1 MAFNLLSLFRAEL
14 PPKAPA
20 TGEVSFADPSRLF
33 PGGWSTPYNPSEL
46 VGQRG
51 LQVFDKM
58 RKDDQVKAALTFKQH
73 SVTAAGW
80 SIKVPEGQQDDWEPA
95 AFCRTVLENLDGSL
109 ERSIDGIL
117 SALAYGFS
125 ISEKVWAEENGKIV
139 LKALKTRRPHE
150 WAFVVDPYGNLLG
163 LKQMGTE
170 FAPDKFVVYAYAS
183 EFGNW
188 YGTSDLEAAHRAW
201 WSKRN
206 AYQWMSMLLER
217 LGIPP
222 IMALY
227 NPDAYPGA
235 KLEGM
240 KSILRNMQA
249 ATVGII
255 PRAAPEDLEMWTTEI
270 KNGIEGVFLPALD
283 HYDKDISK
291 ALLMPGLIGMTSDD
305 KNGSFARAK
314 VHFDVF
320 MLVTERTRQEIAQ
333 HIITEQI
340 IKPLVDLNFGVMDDY
355 PWFEFNPLTDDV
367 RADIMTTWG
376 TLTGQ
381 KVVTSTV
388 DDEKHVR
395 TMLQFPELTPEGEK
409 MREQRED
416 LAMQQQQA
424 AADGAAA
431 AAAMTPEQR
440 AALKG
445 HKVPPASAPPA
456 AGAKKLADQG
466 EWVTIDGRHVFIRQG
481 EDATAAI
488 ERSKLEQ
495 QWKEMS
501 QKDQIDLTE
510 SQRADGDVERMQA
523 WDAEGEPAFDS
534 MDGVTDGS
542 RYSVSYA
549 SDQTSMRI
557 EDLRDGVMTHNH
569 PVSASGTVSSNPS
582 NGDFRFAA
590 SANLKE
596 LRVVTKNGV
605 TRAFRPEGGWPKGSV
620 IEEAWDGAFEKAG
633 NATARLAKNRAI
645 DKARALS
652 PAAMQQHF
660 AEQFYKYF
668 GQATGTRFETTL
680 LKYPPMGEG

>member
-1 MAFNLLSLFRAEL
+1 MRFDLLSLFRAEP

-95 AFCRTVLENLDGSL
+95 EFCRTVLENIDGSL

-445 HKVPPASAPPA
+445 HKVPPPAAPPA
-456 AGAKKLADQG
+456 AAKKLEMFSSITEMG
-466 EWVTIDGRHVFIRQG
+466 VWRTINGRHVFVRDG
-481 EDATAAI
+481 EDPSEAVMRDLQD
-488 ERSKLEQ
+488 EDFKKLSAEEQ
-495 QWKEMS
+495 QRQVAEMLRDEKIEHM
-501 QKDQIDLTE
+501 QVWDKNGKALFRNPTGTQGNQIE
-510 SQRADGDVERMQA
+510 VG
-523 WDAEGEPAFDS
+523 W
-534 MDGVTDGS
+534 DGS
-542 RYSVSYA
+542 QAQPRQA
-549 SDQTSMRI
+549 
-557 EDLRDGVMTHNH
+557 RDGVMMHNH
-569 PVSASGTVSSNPS
+569 PQRAPIPSSMDLETASLL
-582 NGDFRFAA
+582 
-590 SANLKE
+590 NLRE
-596 LRVVTKNGV
+596 THIV
-605 TRAFRPEGGWPKGSV
+605 TRDWTTKITRPEGGWPTQKRIGSWAV
-620 IEEAWDGAFEKAG
+620 KAMDETAKSVTNNQAYHAVFLNKLKTEIGAGVSRIPAVLG
-633 NATARLAKNRAI
+633 NRAI
-645 DKARALS
+645 
-652 PAAMQQHF
+652 P
-660 AEQFYKYF
+660 
-668 GQATGTRFETTL
+668 
-680 LKYPPMGEG
+680 